1 MPSLDHKRYAIA
13 DRILSEEFPVNG
25 DGSTAIED
33 VGVKVPGEEI
43 NVVPEPSD
51 SFVLTPY
58 IESLTARALTYLDVG
73 YALHFAGPAGTGKTT
88 LALHVAT
95 KRGRPVVLIHG
106 DDEYA
111 SSDLVGKDSGY
122 RKYKLV
128 DNYIHSVVKT
138 EESLNKVW
146 EDQRLTTACINGFT
160 LIYDEFNRS
169 RPEANNVLLSV
180 LEGKILNLPNLRRS
194 GEGNLHVHEEF
205 RAILTSNPEEYAG
218 VHKTQDAL
226 LDRLITMNLGH
237 LDRETEIA
245 IAMAKS
251 GLPSP
256 DAECIVDIIRELRGV
271 GVNNH
276 RPTIRAA
283 IAIARILAHNNGS
296 AQAGDPTFETICHD
310 VLNTDTAKITHQGQS
325 LMAEKVKETIRT
337 VCGEQAT
344 RRKDHRK
351 QGQERKPTCP
361 SHFEA

>member
-1 MPSLDHKRYAIA
+1 VSSPEVARYPVVEPIP
-13 DRILSEEFPVNG
+13 SEEPPVLD
-25 DGSTAIED
+25 DGSGTVLDAEVKMPAED
-33 VGVKVPGEEI
+33 I
-43 NVVPEPSD
+43 DVVPEASD

-58 IESLTARALTYLDVG
+58 VESLTARALTYMDVG

-88 LALHVAT
+88 LALHVAS

-122 RKYKLV
+122 HKSKLV

-138 EESLNKVW
+138 EESLSRIW
-146 EDQRLTTACINGFT
+146 EDQRLTTACIKGYT

-194 GEGNLHVHEEF
+194 GEGNLHVHEDF

-226 LDRLITMNLGH
+226 LDRLITINLGH

-251 GLPSP
+251 GLPRP
-256 DAECIVDIIRELRGV
+256 DAETIVDIIRELRGV

-276 RPTIRAA
+276 RPTIRAG
-283 IAIARILAHNNGS
+283 IAIARILAHHSGS
-296 AQAGDPTFETICHD
+296 AQIGDPTFESICHD
-310 VLNTDTAKITHQGQS
+310 VLNTDTAKITHGGQS
-325 LMAEKVKETIRT
+325 LMVEKVQETIRN
-337 VCGEQAT
+337 VCGEPASRSKD
-344 RRKDHRK
+344 RRRRER
-351 QGQERKPTCP
+351 ERK
-361 SHFEA
+361 

>member
-1 MPSLDHKRYAIA
+1 VPALELMPDPIA
-13 DRILSEEFPVNG
+13 EPITREESPANG
-25 DGSTAIED
+25 DGSKTIED
-33 VGVKVPGEEI
+33 VELSVPVDDI

-51 SFVLTPY
+51 SFVSTPY

-73 YALHFAGPAGTGKTT
+73 YALHFAGPAGTRKTT
-88 LALHVAT
+88 LALHVAR

-122 RKYKLV
+122 RKSKLV
-128 DNYIHSVVKT
+128 DNYIHSVVRT
-138 EESLNKVW
+138 EESLNRVW
-146 EDQRLTTACINGFT
+146 EDQRLTTACIKGFT
-160 LIYDEFNRS
+160 LVYDEFNRS

-194 GEGNLHVHEEF
+194 GEGNLHVHPEF

-226 LDRLITMNLGH
+226 LDRLITMSLGH
-237 LDRETEIA
+237 LDRDTEIA
-245 IAMAKS
+245 ITMAKS
-251 GLPSP
+251 GLPQP
-256 DAECIVDIIRELRGV
+256 DAEVIVDIIRELRGV

-276 RPTIRAA
+276 RPTIRAG
-283 IAIARILAHNNGS
+283 IAIARILAHHNGS
-296 AQAGDPTFETICHD
+296 AQVGDSVFETICHD

-337 VCGEQAT
+337 VCGDRPQGSKN
-344 RRKDHRK
+344 RRKP
-351 QGQERKPTCP
+351 ERGRR
-361 SHFEA
+361 

>member
-1 MPSLDHKRYAIA
+1 VSSPELARYPVVEQIP
-13 DRILSEEFPVNG
+13 SEEPPPNG
-25 DGSTAIED
+25 DGSGAVLDAELKVSAED
-33 VGVKVPGEEI
+33 I
-43 NVVPEPSD
+43 NVVPEASD
-51 SFVLTPY
+51 SFVSTPY
-58 IESLTARALTYLDVG
+58 VESLTARALTYMDVG

-88 LALHVAT
+88 LALHVAS

-122 RKYKLV
+122 HKSKLV
-128 DNYIHSVVKT
+128 DNYIHSVMKT
-138 EESLNKVW
+138 EESLSRIW
-146 EDQRLTTACINGFT
+146 EDQRLTTACIKGYT
-160 LIYDEFNRS
+160 LIYDEFNRY

-226 LDRLITMNLGH
+226 LDRLITINLGH

-251 GLPSP
+251 GLPRA
-256 DAECIVDIIRELRGV
+256 DAETIVDIIRELRGV

-276 RPTIRAA
+276 RPTIRAG
-283 IAIARILAHNNGS
+283 IAIARILAHHQGS
-296 AQAGDPTFETICHD
+296 AQIGDSTFETICHD

-325 LMAEKVKETIRT
+325 LMVEKVQETIRN
-337 VCGEQAT
+337 VCGEQAGRSKD
-344 RRKDHRK
+344 RRRRER
-351 QGQERKPTCP
+351 ERK
-361 SHFEA
+361 

>member
-1 MPSLDHKRYAIA
+1 MSSPELARYTVVEQIP
-13 DRILSEEFPVNG
+13 SEEPPAND
-25 DGSTAIED
+25 DGSGTVSDVEVKMSAED
-33 VGVKVPGEEI
+33 I
-43 NVVPEPSD
+43 DIVPEASD
-51 SFVLTPY
+51 SFVSTPY
-58 IESLTARALTYLDVG
+58 VESLTARALTYLDVG

-88 LALHVAT
+88 LALHVAS

-122 RKYKLV
+122 HKSKLV
-128 DNYIHSVVKT
+128 DNYIHSVMKT
-138 EESLNKVW
+138 EESLSRIW
-146 EDQRLTTACINGFT
+146 EDQRLTTACIKGYT

-194 GEGNLHVHEEF
+194 GEGNLHVHEDF

-226 LDRLITMNLGH
+226 LDRLITINLGH

-251 GLPSP
+251 GLPRP
-256 DAECIVDIIRELRGV
+256 DAETIVDIIRELRGV

-276 RPTIRAA
+276 RPTIRAG
-283 IAIARILAHNNGS
+283 IAIARILAHHQGS
-296 AQAGDPTFETICHD
+296 AQIGDSTFETICHD

-325 LMAEKVKETIRT
+325 LMVEKVQETIRN
-337 VCGEQAT
+337 VCGQQAGRSKD
-344 RRKDHRK
+344 RRRRER
-351 QGQERKPTCP
+351 ERK
-361 SHFEA
+361 

>member
-1 MPSLDHKRYAIA
+1 MSSPELAPYPIVDPLPTAEPPATNGVSETVLEADVTMPA
-13 DRILSEEFPVNG
+13 
-25 DGSTAIED
+25 ED
-33 VGVKVPGEEI
+33 I
-43 NVVPEPSD
+43 DVVPEASD

-58 IESLTARALTYLDVG
+58 VENLTARALTYMDVG

-88 LALHVAT
+88 LALHVAS

-111 SSDLVGKDSGY
+111 GSDLVGKDSGY
-122 RKYKLV
+122 HKSKLV
-128 DNYIHSVVKT
+128 DNYIHSVVRT
-138 EESLNKVW
+138 EESLSRIW
-146 EDQRLTTACINGFT
+146 EDQRLTTACVKGYT

-194 GEGNLHVHEEF
+194 GEGNLHVHEDF

-226 LDRLITMNLGH
+226 LDRLITINLGH

-251 GLPSP
+251 GVPRA
-256 DAECIVDIIRELRGV
+256 DAETIVDIIRELRGV

-276 RPTIRAA
+276 RPTIRAG
-283 IAIARILAHNNGS
+283 IAIARILAHHKGS
-296 AQAGDPTFETICHD
+296 AQLGDPTFETICHD

-325 LMAEKVKETIRT
+325 LMVEKVQETIRN
-337 VCGEQAT
+337 VCSEQAGGGKDKN
-344 RRKDHRK
+344 RRRRER
-351 QGQERKPTCP
+351 ERK
-361 SHFEA
+361 

>member
-1 MPSLDHKRYAIA
+1 MSSPELARYPVLEQIPC
-13 DRILSEEFPVNG
+13 EEPPANG
-25 DGSTAIED
+25 DGSATVSDVEVKMSAED
-33 VGVKVPGEEI
+33 I
-43 NVVPEPSD
+43 NVVPEASD
-51 SFVLTPY
+51 SFVSTPY
-58 IESLTARALTYLDVG
+58 VESLTARALTYMDVG

-88 LALHVAT
+88 LALHVAS

-122 RKYKLV
+122 HKSTLV
-128 DNYIHSVVKT
+128 DNYIHSVMKT
-138 EESLNKVW
+138 EESLSRIW
-146 EDQRLTTACINGFT
+146 EDQRLTTACIKGYT

-194 GEGNLHVHEEF
+194 GEGNLHVHEDF

-226 LDRLITMNLGH
+226 LDRLITINLGH

-251 GLPSP
+251 GLPRA
-256 DAECIVDIIRELRGV
+256 DAETIVDIIRELRGV

-276 RPTIRAA
+276 RPTIRAG
-283 IAIARILAHNNGS
+283 IAIARIFAHHKGS
-296 AQAGDPTFETICHD
+296 AQIGDSTFETICHD

-325 LMAEKVKETIRT
+325 LMVEKVRETIRN
-337 VCGEQAT
+337 VCGKQASRSKD
-344 RRKDHRK
+344 RRRRER
-351 QGQERKPTCP
+351 ERK
-361 SHFEA
+361 

>member
-1 MPSLDHKRYAIA
+1 MSSLELTRYPIAERITNEEPPAI
-13 DRILSEEFPVNG
+13 G
-25 DGSTAIED
+25 DGFEAAGGAQLKAPAD
-33 VGVKVPGEEI
+33 EI
-43 NVVPEPSD
+43 NVVPEASD
-51 SFVLTPY
+51 SFVATPY
-58 IESLTARALTYLDVG
+58 IENLTARALTYLDVG

-88 LALHVAT
+88 LALHVAS

-122 RKYKLV
+122 RKFKLV

-146 EDQRLTTACINGFT
+146 EDQRLTTACIKGYT

-237 LDRETEIA
+237 LDRETEMA
-245 IAMAKS
+245 IVMAKS
-251 GLPSP
+251 GLPPS
-256 DAECIVDIIRELRGV
+256 DAETIVDIIRELRGV

-276 RPTIRAA
+276 RPTIRAG
-283 IAIARILAHNNGS
+283 IAIARILAHQNGM
-296 AQAGDPTFETICHD
+296 ALAGDPVFEAICHD
-310 VLNTDTAKITHQGQS
+310 VLNTDTAKITHQGES
-325 LMAEKVKETIRT
+325 LMAEKVNETIRT
-337 VCGEQAT
+337 VCGDRTKGSKPAGKHG
-344 RRKDHRK
+344 R
-351 QGQERKPTCP
+351 ERKSVCP
-361 SHFEA
+361 SRFEA

>member
-1 MPSLDHKRYAIA
+1 MSDTRCTLRAQRGPEKQPSR
-13 DRILSEEFPVNG
+13 
-25 DGSTAIED
+25 STSPASG
-33 VGVKVPGEEI
+33 VG
-43 NVVPEPSD
+43 
-51 SFVLTPY
+51 
-58 IESLTARALTYLDVG
+58 
-73 YALHFAGPAGTGKTT
+73 
-88 LALHVAT
+88 
-95 KRGRPVVLIHG
+95 PVVLIHG

-122 RKYKLV
+122 RKFKLV

-146 EDQRLTTACINGFT
+146 EDQRLTTACIKGYT

-237 LDRETEIA
+237 LDRETEMA
-245 IAMAKS
+245 IVMSKS

-256 DAECIVDIIRELRGV
+256 DAEAIVDIIRELRGM
-271 GVNNH
+271 GVNNIAPRSERGLPSPVSLPIKAPRLKLGIRSL
-276 RPTIRAA
+276 RPSATTYSTPTPRRSPTRAS
-283 IAIARILAHNNGS
+283 R
-296 AQAGDPTFETICHD
+296 
-310 VLNTDTAKITHQGQS
+310 
-325 LMAEKVKETIRT
+325 
-337 VCGEQAT
+337 
-344 RRKDHRK
+344 
-351 QGQERKPTCP
+351 
-361 SHFEA
+361 

>member
-1 MPSLDHKRYAIA
+1 MPSLDLKRYAIA

-25 DGSTAIED
+25 DRSTATEY

-251 GLPSP
+251 GLPLP
-256 DAECIVDIIRELRGV
+256 DAESIVDIIRELRGV

-296 AQAGDPTFETICHD
+296 AEAGDPTFETICHD
-310 VLNTDTAKITHQGQS
+310 VLNTDTAKITHQGHS

-337 VCGEQAT
+337 VCGERAT
-344 RRKDHRK
+344 RSKDRHKQERERK
-351 QGQERKPTCP
+351 QTCP